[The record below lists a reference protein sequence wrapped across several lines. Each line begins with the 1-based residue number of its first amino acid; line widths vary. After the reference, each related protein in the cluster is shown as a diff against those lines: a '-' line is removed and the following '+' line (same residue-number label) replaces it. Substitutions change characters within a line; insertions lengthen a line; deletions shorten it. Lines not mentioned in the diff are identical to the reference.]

1 MRKLKVTL
9 ILILILTSNPCL
21 SQVTDSLENAIGER
35 FKSVMTGLNKE
46 LSEFKGKHLPEFE
59 LTLLDGKKLSSESLK
74 GKPTLIN
81 LWFSNCQ
88 PCIDEMPILN
98 DIKSQL
104 YGEVNFISITFQ
116 DHKAVTE
123 FLNRVDYNFT
133 HIIDAKEYL
142 KSFGFFGY
150 PKTLILDK
158 DLVITEI
165 EKFIPKDIENEVKN
179 KAEFK
184 NRIIHQLTELK
195 KR

>member
-1 MRKLKVTL
+1 MRKIKATL
-9 ILILILTSNPCL
+9 ILILILTSNLCL
-21 SQVTDSLENAIGER
+21 SQVNDSLENAMGENI
-35 FKSVMTGLNKE
+35 KSIMKGLNKE
-46 LSEFKGKHLPEFE
+46 LSGFKGKELPEFE
-59 LTLLDGKKLSSESLK
+59 LTLLDGKKLNSESLK

-81 LWFSNCQ
+81 FWFSNCQ

-98 DIKSQL
+98 DIKSQF
-104 YGEVNFISITFQ
+104 YRDVNFISITFQ
-116 DHKAVTE
+116 DHKEVTE
-123 FLNRVDYNFT
+123 FLNRVDFNFT

-158 DLVITEI
+158 DLVLTEI
-165 EKFIPKDIENEVKN
+165 EKFIPKDIENEARN

-184 NRIIHQLTELK
+184 NRIIAQLTELK

>member
-9 ILILILTSNPCL
+9 IVILILTSNPCL
-21 SQVTDSLENAIGER
+21 SQVTDSIENAFGKHI
-35 FKSVMTGLNKE
+35 KSVLTGLNKE
-46 LSEFKGKHLPEFE
+46 LNESKGKQLPEFE

-81 LWFSNCQ
+81 FWFSSCQ

-98 DIKSQL
+98 DIKSQF
-104 YGEVNFISITFQ
+104 YGDVNFIAITYQ
-116 DHKAVTE
+116 DQNEVTE
-123 FLNRVDYNFT
+123 FLNRVDFDFT
-133 HIIDAKEYL
+133 HLIDAKEYL

-165 EKFIPKDIENEVKN
+165 EKFIPNDIENEVKN

-184 NRIIHQLTELK
+184 NRIIRHLTELK

>member
-1 MRKLKVTL
+1 MRKIKATL
-9 ILILILTSNPCL
+9 ILILILTSNLCL
-21 SQVTDSLENAIGER
+21 SQVTDSLENAIEENT
-35 FKSVMTGLNKE
+35 KSIMAGLNKE
-46 LSEFKGKHLPEFE
+46 LNAFKGKVLPEFE

-81 LWFSNCQ
+81 FWFSNCQ

-98 DIKSQL
+98 EIKSKF
-104 YGEVNFISITFQ
+104 YRDVNFISITFQ
-116 DHKAVTE
+116 DHKEVTE
-123 FLNRVDYNFT
+123 FLNRVDFDFT

-158 DLVITEI
+158 DLVLTEI
-165 EKFIPKDIENEVKN
+165 EKFIPKDVENELKN

-184 NRIIHQLTELK
+184 NRIIAQLTELK